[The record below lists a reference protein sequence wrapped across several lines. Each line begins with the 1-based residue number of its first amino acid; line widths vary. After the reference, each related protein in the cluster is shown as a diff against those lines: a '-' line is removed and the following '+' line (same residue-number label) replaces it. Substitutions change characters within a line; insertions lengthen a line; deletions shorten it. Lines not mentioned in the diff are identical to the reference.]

1 MPELPDVVVY
11 IEALERRILGH
22 VLERI
27 EIAGPFLLRTATPPI
42 DSAQNRK
49 VIAIR
54 RLGKRI
60 AIGLGACASDGGA
73 SGGQALSD
81 AKQLIAPDQIWLVFH
96 LMIAGRLHWSQRKV
110 TPDEHPTNRKSGTPW
125 GPLGRRT
132 LAAFHFDSGTLT
144 LTEAGTRKR
153 ASLHLLHGEAELV
166 QLDRGGIDVLSTSAE
181 QFAAVLTGSNHT
193 LKRALTD
200 PRFFSGI
207 GNAYSD
213 EILHRAQL
221 SPVALTQRLSGEE
234 VNRLYRATRETLTE
248 WIERLRAESGD
259 KTAANVVVVDYESN
273 LALLEPSDKK
283 FLDGL
288 TPLQLALDTV
298 VGDRLAALQLE
309 STGALVLTE
318 GLVTTIQMTR
328 YPADIGQFLT
338 YRVSM
343 SLQYRDNSY
352 TVPLVK
358 NNKLAALLLRY
369 DQRTQVV
376 DAIPAPIIA
385 HFLKDAEKEPYEG
398 FPSAGFGF
406 FPTRDPQ
413 LRKFAEQTGKPAGV
427 YVTSVDPNS
436 PAAKAGLEVGD
447 TVSGIGNSEIDQN
460 GNYVD
465 PLYGKIE
472 FTNLVTAKAFA
483 GDSLPLHIQR
493 AGKPMQLELVLGHRN
508 ANDYVIPPYSLDRA
522 PLYYVLG
529 GLIFE
534 ELSRQYLRE
543 WGANWMKDAPQR
555 LVYKD
560 RFQSE
565 LYPEGN
571 RRVVVLTQVLPAN
584 TTIGYDEV
592 AYLTVRKVNGK
603 EVKSLAELANAVKEP
618 ADGFITI
625 ETEEDP
631 KQIALEA
638 KQVEAEAE
646 ALKQNYGLPALQRL
660 E

>member
-1 MPELPDVVVY
+1 MRTFRFH
-11 IEALERRILGH
+11 IIL
-22 VLERI
+22 
-27 EIAGPFLLRTATPPI
+27 
-42 DSAQNRK
+42 
-49 VIAIR
+49 
-54 RLGKRI
+54 
-60 AIGLGACASDGGA
+60 
-73 SGGQALSD
+73 
-81 AKQLIAPDQIWLVFH
+81 
-96 LMIAGRLHWSQRKV
+96 
-110 TPDEHPTNRKSGTPW
+110 
-125 GPLGRRT
+125 
-132 LAAFHFDSGTLT
+132 LAATALPLT
-144 LTEAGTRKR
+144 T
-153 ASLHLLHGEAELV
+153 
-166 QLDRGGIDVLSTSAE
+166 
-181 QFAAVLTGSNHT
+181 FAATKVPLETVVKPKEISLVRVNVTGQPYDFVRPWQKKAPFS
-193 LKRALTD
+193 KRALGAVLPGSRVLVTAD
-200 PRFFSGI
+200 
-207 GNAYSD
+207 
-213 EILHRAQL
+213 L
-221 SPVALTQRLSGEE
+221 VANQNYVELE
-234 VNRLYRATRETLTE
+234 
-248 WIERLRAESGD
+248 RAESGD

-273 LALLEPSDKK
+273 LALLEPADKK

-328 YPADIGQFLT
+328 YPADLGQFLT

-358 NNKLAALLLRY
+358 NNKLAALLLRF

-385 HFLKDAEKEPYEG
+385 HFLKDAEKQPYQG

-413 LRKFAEQTGKPAGV
+413 LRKFAEATGKPAGV

-436 PAAKAGLEVGD
+436 PAAKAGLQVGD
-447 TVSGIGNSEIDQN
+447 IVMGIGSNEIDQN

-472 FTNLVTAKAFA
+472 FTNLITAKAFA
-483 GDSLPLHIQR
+483 GDTLPIHIQR
-493 AGKPMQLELVLGHRN
+493 AGKPMQLSLALEHRN
-508 ANDYVIPPYSLDRA
+508 SNDYVIPPYTFDRA

-565 LYPEGN
+565 LYPDGK

-584 TTIGYDEV
+584 TTIGYDDIS
-592 AYLTVRKVNGK
+592 YLSVRKVNGK
-603 EVKSLAELANAVKEP
+603 EVKSLADLAEAVKQP
-618 ADGFITI
+618 VDGFITI

-631 KQIALEA
+631 KQIALDP
-638 KQVEAEAE
+638 KQVETEAE
-646 ALKQNYGLPALQRL
+646 ALKQNYGLPSLQRL